1 MEEKKM
7 GTFFKTKMKKR
18 LVYGDKTGTT
28 VHDILM
34 SV

>member
-1 MEEKKM
+1 MEEKKWEHSLRQNE
-7 GTFFKTKMKKR
+7 KR